1 MTAPRIT
8 LFNGQRAFITVA
20 TQRAFVSD
28 LEPAV
33 AEGVATF
40 DPEVDVISEG
50 VVLDVEAT
58 ISADRRYVT
67 LTLRPSVATI
77 DDIFEFTFA
86 SAAIPADDDG
96 NGVVGTPGV
105 ASGTVQQPV
114 LSITQ
119 LQTSVSVPDGGTL
132 LIGGQKIADEVEIEV
147 GVPLLS
153 KIPVI
158 NRAFTN
164 RSKVRDERTLL
175 ILVRPQI
182 IIQTEQEQEAF
193 PSFVANR

>member
-1 MTAPRIT
+1 M
-8 LFNGQRAFITVA
+8 
-20 TQRAFVSD
+20 
-28 LEPAV
+28 
-33 AEGVATF
+33 
-40 DPEVDVISEG
+40 
-50 VVLDVEAT
+50 
-58 ISADRRYVT
+58 
-67 LTLRPSVATI
+67 
-77 DDIFEFTFA
+77 
-86 SAAIPADDDG
+86 
-96 NGVVGTPGV
+96 
-105 ASGTVQQPV
+105 
-114 LSITQ
+114 
-119 LQTSVSVPDGGTL
+119 
-132 LIGGQKIADEVEIEV
+132 IGGQKIADEVEIEV